1 MIEWA
6 QQDQMAQS
14 SKALGLRIIRILEE
28 TFLINENEV
37 FHGFGA
43 PVANP
48 LAVPP
53 CLRRSACPP
62 QGFWRRGFAQ
72 AGLNLSHLAHLL
84 LGSGI
89 PMAICHEKRD
99 AYVKRNVIER

>member
-1 MIEWA
+1 
-6 QQDQMAQS
+6 MAQS

-28 TFLINENEV
+28 TFLINGNEV

-53 CLRRSACPP
+53 CLRRS
-62 QGFWRRGFAQ
+62 GFAQ
-72 AGLNLSHLAHLL
+72 VGLNLSHLAPLL

-99 AYVKRNVIER
+99 AYIAKKED